1 MPATGLNETVDW
13 IIPVVYLLAVMVIGW
28 RVGRNTNTQEQLFL
42 AGRSLG
48 FGVIGLS
55 LFASNISSTTLI
67 GLAGAAYST
76 GIAVASYEWMAAL
89 VLLFAAVV
97 LVPVYLRSRVNTIPD
112 YLARRFDPRLK
123 RYVGVL
129 MIFLSVIVDTAASL
143 FAGALVLV
151 AGVQSSV
158 DGRLKESALLR
169 ALGARRQVVLGTL
182 WIEFLVLG
190 ALAGMLGSAGA
201 EAAAWGLQTAVFDM
215 TWTPTLLMWWLGPL
229 LGAIIVG
236 ALGVWSCRSVVNTPP
251 VILLRE
257 A

>member
-1 MPATGLNETVDW
+1 VL
-13 IIPVVYLLAVMVIGW
+13 
-28 RVGRNTNTQEQLFL
+28 
-42 AGRSLG
+42 
-48 FGVIGLS
+48 GVI
-55 LFASNISSTTLI
+55 
-67 GLAGAAYST
+67 
-76 GIAVASYEWMAAL
+76 L
-89 VLLFAAVV
+89 V
-97 LVPVYLRSRVNTIPD
+97 
-112 YLARRFDPRLK
+112 
-123 RYVGVL
+123 
-129 MIFLSVIVDTAASL
+129 
-143 FAGALVLV
+143 AGALVLV

-190 ALAGMLGSAGA
+190 ALAGLLGSAGA

-215 TWTPTLLMWWLGPL
+215 TWTPTLLMWWLGPF

>member
-1 MPATGLNETVDW
+1 MTSF
-13 IIPVVYLLAVMVIGW
+13 LLAADQKSLLNKLVATFPTVTVIELD
-28 RVGRNTNTQEQLFL
+28 VVIEEM
-42 AGRSLG
+42 RSVISQVARALELVL
-48 FGVIGLS
+48 GVI
-55 LFASNISSTTLI
+55 
-67 GLAGAAYST
+67 
-76 GIAVASYEWMAAL
+76 L
-89 VLLFAAVV
+89 V
-97 LVPVYLRSRVNTIPD
+97 
-112 YLARRFDPRLK
+112 
-123 RYVGVL
+123 
-129 MIFLSVIVDTAASL
+129 
-143 FAGALVLV
+143 AGALVLV

-190 ALAGMLGSAGA
+190 ALAGLLGSAGA